1 MDIFYAL
8 AGVLTDPTLLGAILL
23 AAVVGMIV
31 GAIPGLT
38 ASAAI
43 AMLLPL
49 TFYMSPLFALA
60 FLYVIG
66 KSGRYGGSIAAILF
80 NTPGTAASAATMY
93 DGYPLAQRGMAT
105 KAMKVATISSVIGD
119 FIGDLLVIFGVGF
132 IASIALSLGPP
143 ELFAIYFAAFVVIGS
158 VMGESPILGLAS
170 AVLGILVATVGVD
183 PVSFRE
189 RFTFGSIELSNGI
202 ELVPLMIGI
211 FVMSEVISQLENRG
225 RDPLRTAEGAED
237 IEDTS
242 EAARE
247 RNRLTFKEYRPCI
260 PHAIRS
266 AFIGAGIGILP
277 GLGSAIAAFVAYGE
291 GKRWAKNPQ
300 EWGKGALEG
309 IAAPEAANNSVS
321 GPSMA
326 PLLTLGIPGSTIG
339 AILLGVFLIH
349 GIQIGPTLFITSRDL
364 VYSLFA
370 CGLVGIAAYGVIG
383 YFGASHVGRL
393 IKRIP
398 TRFIYPVVF
407 LTSFIASYAAR
418 GSLFD
423 VLVMVIA
430 GFAGWIM
437 RKAGLQPAAFVIAF
451 VLTRGAEE
459 TFRQSLLMS
468 TDGLMI
474 FLERP
479 VALAFLLLGTGIV
492 LWRIVRSATR
502 RREARG
508 AQHNAG

>member
-1 MDIFYAL
+1 MDIFYGL

-93 DGYPLAQRGMAT
+93 DGYPLAERGMAT

-119 FIGDLLVIFGVGF
+119 FIGDFLVIFGVGF

-211 FVMSEVISQLENRG
+211 FVMSEVITQLENRG
-225 RDPLRTAEGAED
+225 RVSLRTAED

-247 RNRLTFKEYRPCI
+247 RNRLTFMEYRPCI

-266 AFIGAGIGILP
+266 AFIGAGIGVLP

-291 GKRWAKNPQ
+291 GKRWAKNPE

-309 IAAPEAANNSVS
+309 IAAPESANNAVS

-349 GIQIGPTLFITSRDL
+349 GIQIGPTLFITSREL

-370 CGLVGIAAYGVIG
+370 CGLVGIAAYGLIG
-383 YFGASHVGRL
+383 FFGAAHVGRL

-398 TRFIYPVVF
+398 TQIIYPLIF
-407 LTSFIASYAAR
+407 LTSFIAAYAAR

-423 VLVMVIA
+423 VLVMVVA

-437 RKAGLQPAAFVIAF
+437 RKVGLQPAAFVIAF

-468 TDGLMI
+468 TDGMMI
-474 FLERP
+474 FLQRP
-479 VALAFLLLGTGIV
+479 VALAFLVLGFGIV
-492 LWRIVRSATR
+492 AWRIARSVSKR
-502 RREARG
+502 RTAAKG
-508 AQHNAG
+508 AA